1 MQSLGESAFRKAALG
16 PTSRYPHVDAGFGIG
31 IGIGM
36 EPNNGIGNG
45 TKQPS
50 QPRRKVVWA

>member
-16 PTSRYPHVDAGFGIG
+16 PPSGYPPVDAGF
-31 IGIGM
+31 
-36 EPNNGIGNG
+36 GIGNG